1 MGFQGRGPDG
11 HRGTVPAPDGVV
23 VAARSGANRGWTGMT
38 ARRKLAIGSVVLT
51 GLTAYVAYLG
61 AAASWQYYLT
71 VDECL
76 AGAGSLGQNRVRV
89 SGGVAPGSLRIAP
102 DRRQAH
108 FSMEGTE
115 RNLHV
120 TRKGPLP
127 DNLAEGA
134 EVIAEGRFDDMGTL
148 QADKLIT
155 RCAGKYRSQ
164 RPPQA
169 SEDDAQAEDEGGG

>member
-1 MGFQGRGPDG
+1 MGFQGHGPDG
-11 HRGTVPAPDGVV
+11 HRGTVPAPDGVI
-23 VAARSGANRGWTGMT
+23 VAARSGTNRGWTGMT
-38 ARRKLAIGSVVLT
+38 ARRKLAIGSLVLT

-76 AGAGSLGQNRVRV
+76 ANPGSLGQNRLRV
-89 SGGVAPGSLRIAP
+89 SGRVAPGSLRIAP
-102 DRRQAH
+102 GRRQAH
-108 FSMEGTE
+108 FSMEGTK

-120 TRKGPLP
+120 TCEGTLP

-134 EVIAEGRFDDMGTL
+134 ELIAEGRFDGTGML
-148 QADKLIT
+148 QADKLLT
-155 RCAGKYRSQ
+155 RCAGKYKSQ